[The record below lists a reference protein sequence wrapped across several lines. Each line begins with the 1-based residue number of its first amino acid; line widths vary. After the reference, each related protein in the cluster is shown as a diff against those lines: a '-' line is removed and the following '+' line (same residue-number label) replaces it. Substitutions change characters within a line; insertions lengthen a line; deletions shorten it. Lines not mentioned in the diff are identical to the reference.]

1 MALTAAQVRQW
12 LKQNPQHLGRVH
24 DYLARQG
31 IAIISID
38 DDVNVEWGE
47 GVTAADRQRA
57 VRLIGERIEAF
68 INNPPQELK
77 TDRER
82 IAELEAA
89 VAALEA
95 RIAALE
101 GGGA

>member
-1 MALTAAQVRQW
+1 MALTAQQVRQW

-24 DYLARQG
+24 DYLERQG
-31 IAIISID
+31 IEIVSID
-38 DDVNVEWGE
+38 DDVNVTWGE

-57 VRLIGERIEAF
+57 VQLIGERLETF
-68 INNPPQELK
+68 INNPPPELK
-77 TDRER
+77 ADRER
-82 IAELEAA
+82 IAELEAT

-101 GGGA
+101 SGV